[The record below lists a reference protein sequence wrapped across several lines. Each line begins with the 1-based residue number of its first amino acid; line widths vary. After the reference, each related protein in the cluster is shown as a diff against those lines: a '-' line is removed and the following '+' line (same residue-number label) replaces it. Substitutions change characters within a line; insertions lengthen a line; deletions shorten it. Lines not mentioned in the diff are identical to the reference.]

1 MFCLGV
7 GWRVDLSVVFVL
19 GKEIFGTQSVFA
31 AETMFKCWFQGF
43 WLNKLK
49 NRITPYSI
57 CTYIHMHLHT
67 YASIHICIYIYIY
80 IYKHQVGL

>member
-31 AETMFKCWFQGF
+31 AENMFCLSVGSKGF
-43 WLNKLK
+43 
-49 NRITPYSI
+49 
-57 CTYIHMHLHT
+57 
-67 YASIHICIYIYIY
+67 
-80 IYKHQVGL
+80 G